1 MKYILCIFISSK
13 IHLHVEK
20 DSTVLCH
27 CILVFVAGSLQ
38 FPFMFN
44 LPTITE
50 TYFLSYCTS
59 FGQNLHSL
67 WNCNGNCFLPINFFD
82 MKHYYAFL
90 LYSYRGVKIKML
102 KMWLNICPL
111 WLLFN
116 FVVKMTASQLIK
128 AISLYSY
135 IPVSPCLSPIL
146 STKIHF

>member
-1 MKYILCIFISSK
+1 MKYILCIVISSK

-59 FGQNLHSL
+59 FGQNLHSS
-67 WNCNGNCFLPINFFD
+67 WNYNGNCFLPINFFD

-90 LYSYRGVKIKML
+90 LYSY
-102 KMWLNICPL
+102 NICPL

-116 FVVKMTASQLIK
+116 FLVKMTASQLIK